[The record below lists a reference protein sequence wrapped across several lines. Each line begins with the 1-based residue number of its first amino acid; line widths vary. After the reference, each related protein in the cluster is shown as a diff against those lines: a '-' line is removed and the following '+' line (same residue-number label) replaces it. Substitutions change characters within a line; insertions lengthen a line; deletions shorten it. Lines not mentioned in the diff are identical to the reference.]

1 MKKKEA
7 SARIKINRLLEE
19 AGWRFFDDENGPAN
33 IQLEPNVKMSKAD
46 LTGLG
51 ENFDKVKPYLELM
64 GSDIYYMGVSGNGQM
79 TKMINN
85 CIYDINV
92 AAFCELMTVAVKLG
106 LEPEQIGKVINTG
119 TAQSG
124 ASKFFIPQILE
135 GNFDY
140 GFTIDDAYKDI
151 VSCVEITS
159 LKGLPVPILDAMNSI
174 YKTSMLKGYGD
185 KYKGALVCVY
195 EDLMG
200 VKCRKHGFECK

>member
-1 MKKKEA
+1 MDC
-7 SARIKINRLLEE
+7 NY
-19 AGWRFFDDENGPAN
+19 F
-33 IQLEPNVKMSKAD
+33 
-46 LTGLG
+46 
-51 ENFDKVKPYLELM
+51 YL
-64 GSDIYYMGVSGNGQM
+64 DHQ
-79 TKMINN
+79 
-85 CIYDINV
+85 V
-92 AAFCELMTVAVKLG
+92 AAWEGKTVRYSG
-106 LEPEQIGKVINTG
+106 PINTG